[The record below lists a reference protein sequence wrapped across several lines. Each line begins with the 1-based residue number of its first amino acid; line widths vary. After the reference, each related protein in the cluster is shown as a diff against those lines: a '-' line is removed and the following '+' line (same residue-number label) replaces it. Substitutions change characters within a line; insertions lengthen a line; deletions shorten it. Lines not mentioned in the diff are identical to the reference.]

1 MTRLSFHQTHQNA
14 LRELT
19 RLEGIRDRL
28 AGLIIELKT
37 NYPANYADTW
47 ITIYTDRLKVNVL
60 PAIAEV
66 KAYLISQEAQVI
78 KTSN

>member
-1 MTRLSFHQTHQNA
+1 MSHLSFTQTTQNA
-14 LRELT
+14 LRELD
-19 RLEGIRDRL
+19 RLEGIKNRL
-28 AGLIIELKT
+28 AGLIIDLK
-37 NYPANYADTW
+37 ANHPNSDQW
-47 ITIYTDRLKVNVL
+47 VREYTLRLKENVI